1 MIRFD
6 RSGYFGPLLAIEGGI
21 LQELFQ
27 PTLYYGSYTLV
38 VFVTQTISGVENVIE
53 DHTKSGL
60 HFIGG
65 FVSFLL
71 IFRLNQCYDRFVNG
85 QRLCSEF
92 FNSLEN
98 MLGIACAYI
107 GHWLPADVPEEAQ
120 HTAANSKAHIAR
132 LILATSAAF
141 RFHTRIADG
150 SITGTPFDD
159 EEVPQVLFDYG
170 RVHGLLLP
178 EESRLVNSLS
188 GLYLDA
194 DPVATSGAPGRPVF
208 DANYRQMHPDQ
219 WRYSL
224 RARLHYKRDRV
235 DRGPAGSWPLGFEDS
250 QRHEQAETIGV
261 ALPLVIIGLLR
272 HELLK
277 PLSKVTGETPWG
289 YPERVLN
296 LMEVYLKSVTNCLQ
310 DLDRL
315 ITVPLSLPYLQ
326 HCKIV
331 FLFFVIVYP
340 LIMDLS
346 KGFWAN
352 VVVPVVIFFSLLG
365 FETLADQLENPL
377 GNDHI
382 DVNVLQMMH
391 SLDISANAIF
401 RVEEGA
407 RRKLQAN
414 MATAERYWA
423 GQATKLDV
431 HLAADP
437 EEGLSVDTAR
447 IGRFSTF
454 FRWEP
459 LPHLMQGYLAETF
472 LSQHDIGH
480 DVSRSKSRWRIGD
493 APLDDRISGS
503 QPGQAGSVAPSL
515 EEHHE
520 SDGSHFVCLE
530 LKQDAVR
537 GFHKY
542 LDSVSSQEDTDGPTS
557 ASRIRLL
564 LQNMTSTASPWET
577 KAKEAVHQFLNAH
590 MSGGRDGAAEHANV
604 EPTGPSVAVS
614 FSLSAGPSG
623 AARSAS
629 PRTFVRYDERPE
641 GSEMGGRPSAG
652 PFSPRGILR
661 CDERSEGSEMGGR

>member
-6 RSGYFGPLLAIEGGI
+6 RSGYFGPLLAIQGGI
-21 LQELFQ
+21 LQELFH
-27 PTLYYGSYTLV
+27 PTVCYGTYTLIV
-38 VFVTQTISGVENVIE
+38 YVTQTLSGVENLIE
-53 DHTKSGL
+53 DRTKSGL

-98 MLGIACAYI
+98 MLGVACSYI
-107 GHWLPADVPEEAQ
+107 GHWLPADVSEEAQ
-120 HTAANSKAHIAR
+120 HTAANSKAHITR

-150 SITGTPFDD
+150 SITGTSFDD
-159 EEVPQVLFDYG
+159 EDVPHVLFDYG

-178 EESRLVNSLS
+178 EESRLVNSLC
-188 GLYLDA
+188 GLYLEA
-194 DPVATSGAPGRPVF
+194 DPVATGGASGRPVF
-208 DANYRQMHPDQ
+208 GTSYSQMRSDQ

-235 DRGPAGSWPLGFEDS
+235 DRGPAGSWPLDFEDA
-250 QRHEQAETIGV
+250 QRHEQAESIGV
-261 ALPLVIIGLLR
+261 PMPLAIIGLLR

-277 PLSKVTGETPWG
+277 PLSKVTGDTPWG

-352 VVVPVVIFFSLLG
+352 VVVPNVIFFSLLG

-391 SLDISANAIF
+391 SLDLSANAAF

-407 RRKLQAN
+407 RKKLRAN
-414 MATAERYWA
+414 AAKAERYWA
-423 GQATKLDV
+423 GRATKLDV
-431 HLAADP
+431 QLSGEEA
-437 EEGLSVDTAR
+437 EEGPLGGDAAR

-459 LPHLMQGYLAETF
+459 LPHLVQGYLAETF
-472 LSQHDIGH
+472 LSTSDVAHDLGR
-480 DVSRSKSRWRIGD
+480 SRSKWRIGD
-493 APLDDRISGS
+493 APLDDRS
-503 QPGQAGSVAPSL
+503 QLDPAFSAFPAS

-537 GFHKY
+537 DFHRY
-542 LDSVSSQEDTDGPTS
+542 LDSVSSQEDTDGPMT
-557 ASRIRLL
+557 ASRIWLL
-564 LQNMTSTASPWET
+564 LQNMTSKVSPWET
-577 KAKEAVHQFLNAH
+577 RAKEAVHQFLNAH
-590 MSGGRDGAAEHANV
+590 MAMSGGRNSAAEREFV
-604 EPTGPSVAVS
+604 EPTGSGVALT
-614 FSLSAGPSG
+614 FSPSAGPTV
-623 AARSAS
+623 RS
-629 PRTFVRYDERPE
+629 FVRHPE
-641 GSEMGGRPSAG
+641 GSDGDGRPLAGALSSRNIVRCDECSEGSAEVSSEMGGR
-652 PFSPRGILR
+652 
-661 CDERSEGSEMGGR
+661 